1 MNPRTPTG
9 GDLESLLY
17 IDYRLVRENFIAWLK
32 TRGLNWHNHVRK
44 LIEYLDK
51 YAKPIR
57 TPMDLVRMFADLT
70 NSQKRHLK
78 NGLRSLFKFYEVQGL
93 IPSYYL
99 DILRKNLPRT
109 PIGIDL
115 RVPSDR
121 EIIKSL
127 ETLKTKSRRDFVFF
141 NLLLDSGLRITEGL
155 EVIKRIVN
163 QQFDCEAYDG
173 FIVIPLGMLRRT
185 KTAYYCFL
193 TEDTL
198 LMIEQLNEVLTWS
211 KIRDVARRLNVTS
224 WKYIRKY
231 AFDKMIE
238 LEIPESV
245 ADFIEGR
252 VPRTIG
258 AMHYLGL
265 RQKAIHFYPRYC
277 NYLKKLRRNLYTHN
291 LEMMNNEI
299 ISHNISI

>member
-1 MNPRTPTG
+1 MNQHST
-9 GDLESLLY
+9 
-17 IDYRLVRENFIAWLK
+17 
-32 TRGLNWHNHVRK
+32 
-44 LIEYLDK
+44 
-51 YAKPIR
+51 
-57 TPMDLVRMFADLT
+57 
-70 NSQKRHLK
+70 
-78 NGLRSLFKFYEVQGL
+78 
-93 IPSYYL
+93 
-99 DILRKNLPRT
+99 LPRT

-127 ETLKTKSRRDFVFF
+127 
-141 NLLLDSGLRITEGL
+141 
-155 EVIKRIVN
+155 
-163 QQFDCEAYDG
+163 
-173 FIVIPLGMLRRT
+173 
-185 KTAYYCFL
+185 
-193 TEDTL
+193 
-198 LMIEQLNEVLTWS
+198 
-211 KIRDVARRLNVTS
+211 
-224 WKYIRKY
+224 RKY

-238 LEIPESV
+238 LEMPESV